1 MFNFSARQLHDTLA
15 NFLYPCQPR
24 PCPSNWP
31 EHWQPPVNPPPYDHN
46 LFCSLVLKH
55 ESRSPEFV
63 WGFQCS
69 LPGSKIHHL
78 GQEKSNSLRGPTQ
91 AVNII
96 TWSRFITGVRTNI
109 YSVSQMILQFSFLFY
124 HAHEKNSILS
134 ITGFSLSKNICGAF

>member
-1 MFNFSARQLHDTLA
+1 MFNFSARQLSNTLA
-15 NFLYPCQPR
+15 NFLYPCQPW

-63 WGFQCS
+63 WGFQFS

-78 GQEKSNSLRGPTQ
+78 GQEKPNSLRGPIQ
-91 AVNII
+91 AVSIHYLVQIHNLGQNKYIQCSSNDS
-96 TWSRFITGVRTNI
+96 TVFI
-109 YSVSQMILQFSFLFY
+109 SVLSCSCKEFHIVYNWFQF
-124 HAHEKNSILS
+124 E
-134 ITGFSLSKNICGAF
+134 